1 MFKRILFSL
10 SLLLCWPVL
19 AQQTVQVVW
28 PFSMA
33 SANAS
38 ILRALIETAN
48 TQQSEY
54 NFVLVNKPGAGGAV
68 AVQTVINNKELTILT
83 TASSYYIRPLLYK
96 DSYPT
101 DQLALLNEICSNQP
115 LGIFSTKIKKIT
127 DIPGDKQLSV
137 GINPGSITNLV
148 SRAIVDN
155 NSTIGL
161 IEIGYKGTPE
171 ATTDMLGGHLD
182 SSVDFIGPG
191 TTQRFTGNVYT
202 LGVTGIHDR
211 FGMKTFQSQG
221 IKGLEHVTSS
231 MYAFVRGDFSTDLK
245 RKLSDI
251 FSKAGTNSQSKL
263 FCEQDGGYI
272 NIQPY
277 SAMEQI
283 NATAIS
289 RWTALTKNIPK
300 Q

>member
-1 MFKRILFSL
+1 MLKRILL
-10 SLLLCWPVL
+10 SLFVLLCWPVF

-38 ILRALIETAN
+38 MLRALIETAN
-48 TQQSEY
+48 LQQSEY

-68 AVQTVINNKELTILT
+68 AVQSVISTKELSILT
-83 TASSYYIRPLLYK
+83 ITSSYYIRPLLFK
-96 DSYPT
+96 DSYST
-101 DQLALLNEICSNQP
+101 DQLSMLNEICSNQP
-115 LGIFSTKIKKIT
+115 LGIFSTKIKKII
-127 DIPGDKQLSV
+127 DVPNDKNLSI
-137 GINPGSITNLV
+137 GINPGSVTNLV

-155 NSTIGL
+155 NSSIRL
-161 IEIGYKGTPE
+161 VEVGYKGTPE

-182 SSVDFIGPG
+182 SSVDFIGPS

-202 LGVTGIHDR
+202 LGITGTHDR

-221 IKGLEHVTSS
+221 VKGLEHVTASQ
-231 MYAFVRGDFSTDLK
+231 YVFVRSDLPADLK

-251 FSKAGTNSQSKL
+251 FSKAGTNSQTKL
-263 FCEQDGGYI
+263 FCEQDGGYV

-277 SAMEQI
+277 STMDQI
-283 NATAIS
+283 NATNIA